1 MFFSEK
7 LDQYTTLLHLLCIV
21 GCPVLDR
28 VNLLSAVHQ
37 LEECHVVL
45 GLQRDVAVGVSLVFV
60 QKRGEKRALRRI
72 GGERCRVGGPTRR
85 GCRARPISTQKDRA
99 AIQTCAIMKG

>member
-37 LEECHVVL
+37 LEERHVVL
-45 GLQRDVAVGVSLVFV
+45 GLQRDVAVVRNSVFG
-60 QKRGEKRALRRI
+60 QKSGQKWAPRRI
-72 GGERCRVGGPTRR
+72 GRVRCRVGAPTRR
-85 GCRARPISTQKDRA
+85 GCGHPTHLPRKKIGRLSKLVL
-99 AIQTCAIMKG
+99 